1 MDFNRKRKI
10 LKYTFI
16 SVIIII
22 LIIIFKNI
30 NLIFNIL
37 SPFIVSLVLA
47 YLLNPVICYMETK
60 GIKRWI
66 GVLITYGVLILF
78 VLSICFYIIPQIM
91 RDMTKLLDVLPKI
104 NEEFMAFITNIQ
116 DRYTKAGFNLPGSIK
131 NALYV
136 NSNRLE
142 VTMASYISYLTDG
155 IISLFDGII
164 NYILIPFILYYFL
177 RDYNKI
183 IDNSRKLIPR
193 KFRSRIDRICSNI
206 DEVFG
211 NYVRSQIILSFI
223 IAVFTTL
230 ALLILKVNFAL
241 FLGIINGI
249 TNIIPYFGPVIGTIP
264 AVLIA
269 LLQSPSKA
277 IWTLVLLFIIQQ
289 VESGIICPIITGDS
303 VDLHPVTVILALII
317 GGELYGVIGM
327 IFGIPIIAA
336 LKIIY
341 TDVVK
346 SLF

>member
-116 DRYTKAGFNLPGSIK
+116 VY
-131 NALYV
+131 
-136 NSNRLE
+136 
-142 VTMASYISYLTDG
+142 
-155 IISLFDGII
+155 
-164 NYILIPFILYYFL
+164 
-177 RDYNKI
+177 
-183 IDNSRKLIPR
+183 
-193 KFRSRIDRICSNI
+193 
-206 DEVFG
+206 
-211 NYVRSQIILSFI
+211 
-223 IAVFTTL
+223 
-230 ALLILKVNFAL
+230 
-241 FLGIINGI
+241 
-249 TNIIPYFGPVIGTIP
+249 
-264 AVLIA
+264 
-269 LLQSPSKA
+269 
-277 IWTLVLLFIIQQ
+277 
-289 VESGIICPIITGDS
+289 
-303 VDLHPVTVILALII
+303 
-317 GGELYGVIGM
+317 
-327 IFGIPIIAA
+327 
-336 LKIIY
+336 
-341 TDVVK
+341 
-346 SLF
+346 